1 MYKIRLLVNIITKK
15 QGQKKSIKTSIAFIL
30 TMALYFDI
38 IVRTLT
44 LKVMVMEK
52 EFKISDCLHRLVKE
66 MYRSIRL
73 KMAKYGITP
82 QQGRIIRFLALKN
95 EEAIF
100 QKDIEDF
107 LNIRKSSVSN
117 IIKNMEKTGFIIRS
131 QVPNDA
137 RLKRIELT
145 PAGRAIHEDA
155 QLNNLMIEAKMRENL
170 SEQEIEIL
178 EMILKKIQSNLEN

>member
-1 MYKIRLLVNIITKK
+1 
-15 QGQKKSIKTSIAFIL
+15 
-30 TMALYFDI
+30 
-38 IVRTLT
+38 
-44 LKVMVMEK
+44 
-52 EFKISDCLHRLVKE
+52 
-66 MYRSIRL
+66 
-73 KMAKYGITP
+73 MAKYGITP

-100 QKDIEDF
+100 QKDIENF